1 MKWKTTRVG
10 EGEQAG
16 VEFTVRHPWR
26 TAAARRP
33 REDGLAGFIV
43 VHKAVEA
50 MAWAP
55 S

>member
-1 MKWKTTRVG
+1 
-10 EGEQAG
+10 
-16 VEFTVRHPWR
+16 VRHLWR

-33 REDGLAGFIV
+33 REEGLAGFIA

-50 MAWAP
+50 MSWAP